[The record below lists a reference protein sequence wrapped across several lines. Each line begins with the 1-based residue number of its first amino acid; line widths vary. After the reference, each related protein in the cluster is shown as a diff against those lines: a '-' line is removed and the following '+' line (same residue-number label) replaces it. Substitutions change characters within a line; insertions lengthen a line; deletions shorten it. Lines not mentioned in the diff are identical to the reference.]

1 MQRERLIPEFDWHTV
16 FVQPW
21 SEYASNSLWIVL
33 MGFLVSGT
41 CGLVGCFVVLRRMAL
56 VGDAISHSLLPGIT
70 LAFLLTHSRDT
81 LPMMIGAIA
90 AGVLTVALI
99 EAIRYTS
106 RIKADAA
113 IGIVFSSLF
122 AFGVIM
128 ISVFADKVDLD
139 AECVLYGELGFIP
152 LQEVAYFG
160 DLAIGPEPV
169 VRMAVTAVI
178 AIILLIAFYK
188 EMLVTSFDAGLAAS
202 LGISPARYQYGLTLF
217 LSIVI
222 VSSFE
227 SVGVVLVIAMI
238 IFPGATALLLTDRL
252 SNALWIST
260 AFTALYAVFGFHLA
274 TWLNASIAGGM
285 TVIAGVLFGI
295 VWMAS
300 PNQGLIVQYRRHRH
314 SKNEEDLEPINLS

>member
-1 MQRERLIPEFDWHTV
+1 MQRERLIPEFDWQTV

-21 SEYASNSLWIVL
+21 AEYASNSLWIVL

-122 AFGVIM
+122 AVGVIM

-169 VRMAVTAVI
+169 VRMAVIAVI

-300 PNQGLIVQYRRHRH
+300 PNQGLIVQYRRNRH
-314 SKNEEDLEPINLS
+314 SKNEENLEPINLS

>member
-1 MQRERLIPEFDWHTV
+1 MQRERLIPEFDWQTV

-21 SEYASNSLWIVL
+21 AEYASNSLWIVL

-70 LAFLLTHSRDT
+70 LDFLLTQSRDT

-122 AFGVIM
+122 AVGVIM

-169 VRMAVTAVI
+169 VRMAVIAVI

-300 PNQGLIVQYRRHRH
+300 PNQGLIVQYRRNRH
-314 SKNEEDLEPINLS
+314 SKNEENLEPINLS

>member
-1 MQRERLIPEFDWHTV
+1 MQRERLIPEFDWQTV

-21 SEYASNSLWIVL
+21 AEYASNSLWIVL

-70 LAFLLTHSRDT
+70 LAFLLTQSRDT

-122 AFGVIM
+122 AVGVIM

-169 VRMAVTAVI
+169 VRMAVIAVI

-300 PNQGLIVQYRRHRH
+300 PNQGLIVQYRRNRH
-314 SKNEEDLEPINLS
+314 SKNEENLEPINLS

>member
-1 MQRERLIPEFDWHTV
+1 MQRERLIPEFDWNAV

-21 SEYASNSLWIVL
+21 SEYASNSFWIVL

-41 CGLVGCFVVLRRMAL
+41 CGLVGCFVILRRMAL

-81 LPMMIGAIA
+81 LPMMIGAVA
-90 AGVLTVALI
+90 AGVVTVALI
-99 EAIRYTS
+99 EAIRYSS

-122 AFGVIM
+122 AVGVIL

-152 LQEVAYFG
+152 LQEIAYFG
-160 DLAIGPEPV
+160 ETEIGPEPV
-169 VRMAVTAVI
+169 IRMGIIALI
-178 AIILLIAFYK
+178 AIGLLVAFYK

-202 LGISPARYQYGLTLF
+202 LGISPTRYQYGLTLF

-260 AFTALYAVFGFHLA
+260 AFSACYAVFGFHLA

-285 TVIAGVLFGI
+285 TVIAGIVFGI
-295 VWMAS
+295 IWMVS
-300 PNQGLIVQYRRHRH
+300 PGQGLIIQFRSRH
-314 SKNEEDLEPINLS
+314 SSNEEALEPINPSL

>member
-106 RIKADAA
+106 RIKTDAA

-122 AFGVIM
+122 AVGVIM

-169 VRMAVTAVI
+169 VRMAVIAVI

-252 SNALWIST
+252 SNDRWIST

-300 PNQGLIVQYRRHRH
+300 PNQGLIVQYRRNRH
-314 SKNEEDLEPINLS
+314 SKNEENLEPINLS

>member
-1 MQRERLIPEFDWHTV
+1 MQRERLIPGFDLHTV

-21 SEYASNSLWIVL
+21 AEYASNSLWIVL

-106 RIKADAA
+106 RIKTDAA

-122 AFGVIM
+122 AVGVIM

-169 VRMAVTAVI
+169 VRIAVTAVI
-178 AIILLIAFYK
+178 AIILLIVFYK

-285 TVIAGVLFGI
+285 TVIAGILFGI

-300 PNQGLIVQYRRHRH
+300 PNQGLIVQYRRNRH
-314 SKNEEDLEPINLS
+314 SKNEENLEPINLS

>member
-178 AIILLIAFYK
+178 AIILLIVFYK

-300 PNQGLIVQYRRHRH
+300 PNQGLIVQYRRHHH

>member
-99 EAIRYTS
+99 EAIRYAS

-122 AFGVIM
+122 AVGVIM

-169 VRMAVTAVI
+169 VRMAVIAVFS
-178 AIILLIAFYK
+178 IILLTAFYK

-222 VSSFE
+222 VNSFE

-314 SKNEEDLEPINLS
+314 SKNEENLEPINLS

>member
-1 MQRERLIPEFDWHTV
+1 MQRERLIPEFDWQTV

-21 SEYASNSLWIVL
+21 AEYASNSLWIVL

-122 AFGVIM
+122 AVGVIM

-300 PNQGLIVQYRRHRH
+300 PNQGLIVQYRRNRH
-314 SKNEEDLEPINLS
+314 SKNEENLEPINLS

>member
-1 MQRERLIPEFDWHTV
+1 MQRERLIPEFDWQTV

-122 AFGVIM
+122 AVGVIM

-169 VRMAVTAVI
+169 VRMAVIAVI

-300 PNQGLIVQYRRHRH
+300 PNQGLIVQYRRNRH
-314 SKNEEDLEPINLS
+314 SKNEENLEPINLS

>member
-106 RIKADAA
+106 RIKTDAA

-122 AFGVIM
+122 AVGVIM

-169 VRMAVTAVI
+169 VRMAVIAVI

-300 PNQGLIVQYRRHRH
+300 PNQGLIVQYRRNRH
-314 SKNEEDLEPINLS
+314 SKNEENLEPINLS

>member
-1 MQRERLIPEFDWHTV
+1 MQRERLIPEFDWQTV

-21 SEYASNSLWIVL
+21 AEYASNSLWIVL

-106 RIKADAA
+106 RIKTDAA

-122 AFGVIM
+122 AVGVIM

-169 VRMAVTAVI
+169 VRMAVIAVI

-300 PNQGLIVQYRRHRH
+300 PNQGLIVQYRRNRH
-314 SKNEEDLEPINLS
+314 SKNEENLEPINLS

>member
-1 MQRERLIPEFDWHTV
+1 MQRERLIPGFDWHTV

-21 SEYASNSLWIVL
+21 SEYASNSFWIVL

-41 CGLVGCFVVLRRMAL
+41 CGLVGCFAILRRMAL

-90 AGVLTVALI
+90 AGMLTVALI
-99 EAIRYTS
+99 EAIRYSS

-113 IGIVFSSLF
+113 VGIVFSSLF
-122 AFGVIM
+122 AVGVIL

-152 LQEVAYFG
+152 LEEVAYFG
-160 DLAIGPEPV
+160 DRAIGPEPV
-169 VRMAVTAVI
+169 VRMAVIAVI
-178 AIILLIAFYK
+178 AIVLLIVFYK
-188 EMLVTSFDAGLAAS
+188 EMLVTSFDGGLAAS

-252 SNALWIST
+252 STALWIST
-260 AFTALYAVFGFHLA
+260 VFSAFYAIFGFHLA

-285 TVIAGVLFGI
+285 TVIAGVLFGF
-295 VWMAS
+295 VWLAS
-300 PNQGLIVQYRRHRH
+300 PNQGLIVQYRRRQ
-314 SKNEEDLEPINLS
+314 SNKNENLEPFNQGL

>member
-1 MQRERLIPEFDWHTV
+1 
-16 FVQPW
+16 
-21 SEYASNSLWIVL
+21 
-33 MGFLVSGT
+33 
-41 CGLVGCFVVLRRMAL
+41 
-56 VGDAISHSLLPGIT
+56 
-70 LAFLLTHSRDT
+70 
-81 LPMMIGAIA
+81 MMIGAIA

-122 AFGVIM
+122 AVGVIM

-169 VRMAVTAVI
+169 VRMAVIAVI

-300 PNQGLIVQYRRHRH
+300 PNQGLFFQYRRHRH
-314 SKNEEDLEPINLS
+314 SKNEENLEPINLS

>member
-1 MQRERLIPEFDWHTV
+1 VI
-16 FVQPW
+16 
-21 SEYASNSLWIVL
+21 
-33 MGFLVSGT
+33 
-41 CGLVGCFVVLRRMAL
+41 LRRMAL

-81 LPMMIGAIA
+81 VPMMIGAIA
-90 AGVLTVALI
+90 AGVITVALI
-99 EAIRYTS
+99 EAIRYSS

-122 AFGVIM
+122 AVGVIL

-152 LQEVAYFG
+152 LQEIAYFG
-160 DLAIGPEPV
+160 DQAIGPEPV
-169 VRMAVTAVI
+169 VRMAVIAMIAVG
-178 AIILLIAFYK
+178 LLLTFYK

-202 LGISPARYQYGLTLF
+202 LGISPTRYQYGLTLF

-238 IFPGATALLLTDRL
+238 IFPGATALLITDRL
-252 SNALWIST
+252 SNALWMST
-260 AFTALYAVFGFHLA
+260 AFSALYAFLGFHLA

-285 TVIAGVLFGI
+285 TVVAGALFGL
-295 VWMAS
+295 VWMTS
-300 PNQGLIVQYRRHRH
+300 PNQGLIAQFRRRQ
-314 SKNEEDLEPINLS
+314 SGKETNFEPINPGL

>member
-1 MQRERLIPEFDWHTV
+1 MQRERLIPEFDWQTV

-21 SEYASNSLWIVL
+21 AEYASNSLWIVL

-106 RIKADAA
+106 RIKTDAA

-122 AFGVIM
+122 AVGVIM

-314 SKNEEDLEPINLS
+314 SKNEENLEPINLS

>member
-1 MQRERLIPEFDWHTV
+1 MQRERLIPEFDWQTV

-21 SEYASNSLWIVL
+21 AEYASNSLWIVL

-122 AFGVIM
+122 AVGVIM

-169 VRMAVTAVI
+169 VRMAVIAVI

-252 SNALWIST
+252 SNALCIST

-300 PNQGLIVQYRRHRH
+300 PNQGLIVQYRRNRH
-314 SKNEEDLEPINLS
+314 SKNEENLEPINLS

>member
-1 MQRERLIPEFDWHTV
+1 
-16 FVQPW
+16 
-21 SEYASNSLWIVL
+21 
-33 MGFLVSGT
+33 
-41 CGLVGCFVVLRRMAL
+41 
-56 VGDAISHSLLPGIT
+56 
-70 LAFLLTHSRDT
+70 
-81 LPMMIGAIA
+81 MIGAIA

-139 AECVLYGELGFIP
+139 AECVLLYGELGFIP

-178 AIILLIAFYK
+178 AIILLIVFYK

-260 AFTALYAVFGFHLA
+260 VFTALYAVFGFHLA

-285 TVIAGVLFGI
+285 TASSRVSCSGSFGC
-295 VWMAS
+295 AS
-300 PNQGLIVQYRRHRH
+300 PNQGLIVQYRRHHH

>member
-1 MQRERLIPEFDWHTV
+1 MQRERLIPEFDWQTV

-122 AFGVIM
+122 AVGVIM

-169 VRMAVTAVI
+169 VRMAVIAVLS
-178 AIILLIAFYK
+178 IILLTAFYK

-300 PNQGLIVQYRRHRH
+300 PNQGLIVQYRRNRH
-314 SKNEEDLEPINLS
+314 SKNEENLEPINLS

>member
-1 MQRERLIPEFDWHTV
+1 MQRERLIPEFDWQTV

-21 SEYASNSLWIVL
+21 AEYASNSLWIVL

-56 VGDAISHSLLPGIT
+56 GGEAISHSLLPGIT

-122 AFGVIM
+122 AVGVIM

-169 VRMAVTAVI
+169 VRMAVIAVI

-285 TVIAGVLFGI
+285 PVIAGVLFGI

-300 PNQGLIVQYRRHRH
+300 PNQGLIVQYRRNRH
-314 SKNEEDLEPINLS
+314 SKNEENLEPINLS

>member
-1 MQRERLIPEFDWHTV
+1 MQRERLIPEFDWQTV

-21 SEYASNSLWIVL
+21 AEYASNSLWIVL

-122 AFGVIM
+122 AVGVIM

-169 VRMAVTAVI
+169 VRMAVIAVI

-314 SKNEEDLEPINLS
+314 SKNEENLEPINLS